1 MPFDPE
7 SLGRLP
13 PTPGVYLMK
22 DGDGTIL
29 YVGKATHLRN
39 RVRQYFGSTSDT
51 RVFVSLLEEYLHDI
65 EVIITNNEKE
75 ALLLENE
82 LIKRHQPR
90 FNVNL
95 KDDKNF
101 LHLRIDGTADWP
113 RIEVV
118 RSPKKDGAM
127 YFGPYHSAS
136 KIRQTIKLVERYF
149 GLRNCD
155 DLTFKNRSRPCLQ
168 YQIKRCPAP
177 CVLPVDAEMYDQQ
190 VQDVVRFLQG
200 KFDELAQSLRDKM
213 NTASAALLYEN
224 AARYR
229 DQLLAIT
236 GSLEEQGMVAFRDLN
251 RDVFGLYREGAYL
264 QLTIL
269 FIRKGRMVGSR
280 SFGFERQGVGD
291 SEVLST
297 FANIYYS
304 RGEPIPHE
312 ILMPFQPLSSEALSA
327 HLSEIQ
333 SRKVTI
339 RVPRRGPNRKLQ
351 LMANKNAEHAYFQ
364 AQRDRT
370 VRDGGLVRLKELLRL
385 TNLPRRIECYD
396 ISLFQGAHPV
406 GSQVAFEDGA
416 PNRRAYRHYKIKS
429 VTGTDDYGMM
439 RELLTRRIRRGL
451 DKGDLPHLMVVDG
464 GKGQLNVVLALLA
477 DLKVEGVD
485 VVGLAKARVLDG
497 ITDSN
502 DGVIRSAERVYIPG
516 IREPIRLRKNTHEFF
531 LMTKL
536 RDEAHRFAIT
546 FHRKQRLKKNF
557 QSPLDKIPGV
567 GKQRRHALMLHFGS
581 IRALRLASLEEIASV
596 DGVGAGLAEAVFSGL
611 RQ

>member
-1 MPFDPE
+1 M
-7 SLGRLP
+7 
-13 PTPGVYLMK
+13 TPGVYLMK
-22 DGDGTIL
+22 DKDGTVL
-29 YVGKATHLRN
+29 YVGKATSLRT
-39 RVRQYFGSTSDT
+39 RVKQYFGATSDT
-51 RVFVSLLEEYLHDI
+51 RIFVSLLDEYLDDI
-65 EVIITNNEKE
+65 DVIITNNEKE

-101 LHLRIDGTADWP
+101 LHLRIDDRVDWP

-118 RSPKKDGAM
+118 RSPRKDGAM

-136 KIRQTIKLVERYF
+136 KIRRTIKLVERYF

-177 CVLPVDAEMYDQQ
+177 CVLPVDREIYDQQ
-190 VQDVVRFLQG
+190 VQDIVRFLQG
-200 KFDELAQSLRDKM
+200 RHVELAESLRVKM
-213 NTASAALLYEN
+213 DRASATFQYEN

-236 GSLEEQGMVAFRDLN
+236 GSLEEQGMVEFRDLN

-280 SFGFERQGVGD
+280 SFGFEQQGVAD

-297 FANIYYS
+297 FANIYYNC
-304 RGEPIPHE
+304 GATIPDE
-312 ILMPFQPLSSEALSA
+312 ILMSVQPLSVAALTA

-333 SRKVTI
+333 SRKV
-339 RVPRRGPNRKLQ
+339 RVRIPQRGPNRKLL

-385 TNLPRRIECYD
+385 TNVPRRIECYD
-396 ISLFQGAHPV
+396 ISLFQGASPV
-406 GSQVAFEDGA
+406 GSQVAFEDGV

-429 VTGTDDYGMM
+429 VIGTDDYAMM
-439 RELLTRRIRRGL
+439 RELLSRRIRRGL
-451 DKGDLPHLMVVDG
+451 EKGDLPQLMVVDG
-464 GKGQLNVVLALLA
+464 GKGQLNVALALLS
-477 DLKVEGVD
+477 DLKVDGVD

-497 ITDSN
+497 IVDGD
-502 DGVIRSAERVYIPG
+502 DGVIRSAERVFIRG
-516 IREPIRLRKNTHEFF
+516 IREPIVLRTNTHEFF

-557 QSPLDKIPGV
+557 QSPLDEIPGV
-567 GKQRRHALMLHFGS
+567 GKSRRHALMLHFGS
-581 IRALRLASLEEIASV
+581 MKAIKGASIEDISRVA
-596 DGVGAGLAEAVFSGL
+596 GFGQGLAESVFTAL
-611 RQ
+611 KE